1 MTRPMIQ
8 VYHADLEQ
16 AEQLARVKS
25 NIAPLIVQ
33 WFNGQAAGDEFHIN
47 ELTRFV
53 WQTAPEIAA
62 DSPRRIMAAL
72 KGDGKVSYELV
83 SRSRSLYRVTEAGAK

>member
-1 MTRPMIQ
+1 MTRLTIQ

-25 NIAPLIVQ
+25 NIAPLIVE
-33 WFNGQAAGDEFHIN
+33 WFNDQAPGTEFYMSQ
-47 ELTRFV
+47 LTRHV
-53 WQTAPEIAA
+53 WESMPWLAP

-72 KGDGKVSYELV
+72 KGDGKVRYELV
-83 SRSRSLYRVTEAGAK
+83 SRKLSLYRVTAAESK

>member
-1 MTRPMIQ
+1 MNRPTIQ
-8 VYHADLEQ
+8 IQHADLEQ

-25 NIAPLIVQ
+25 NIAPLIVE
-33 WFNGQAAGDEFHIN
+33 WFDSQVPGAEFHIN

-53 WQTAPEIAA
+53 WQAAPQIAA

-72 KGDGKVSYELV
+72 KGDGKVNYELV
-83 SRSRSLYRVTEAGAK
+83 SRSLSLYRVTEAGVK